1 MKRIVPPAHFLL
13 FLNPFWVCHRV
24 LIYNKTV
31 YNKTFECLIS
41 LKYTS

>member
-1 MKRIVPPAHFLL
+1 MKCIVAPIRFLF
-13 FLNPFWVCHRV
+13 FLNPFWECHRV
-24 LIYNKTV
+24 LIHNKTV